1 MPQQVQASSNTFASG
16 YSPANNTT
24 AQQSKS
30 STQVFTPTTEQPQ
43 TRATQHYTHSM
54 SSPMHVAQQSILTA
68 IHERNASYAGFTGT
82 VIGSTTATLGAIAA
96 GAPPH
101 VAYAAGV
108 SGGGAGYL
116 LGDAAYRKA
125 SDIPENK

>member
-1 MPQQVQASSNTFASG
+1 M
-16 YSPANNTT
+16 NNP
-24 AQQSKS
+24 
-30 STQVFTPTTEQPQ
+30 V
-43 TRATQHYTHSM
+43 
-54 SSPMHVAQQSILTA
+54 HVAQQSLLTA
-68 IHERNASYAGFTGT
+68 VHERNASFAGLTGT